1 MQTISRSTMNETKN
15 VIQSLNKN
23 ITKLLLTVAV
33 FHDENKITNFNE
45 KLRNTE
51 KPLRWLELKILCLLP
66 LNSYWAEFE
75 YNRLL
80 VIPLFLLTF

>member
-1 MQTISRSTMNETKN
+1 MNETKN

-51 KPLRWLELKILCLLP
+51 KP
-66 LNSYWAEFE
+66 
-75 YNRLL
+75 
-80 VIPLFLLTF
+80 

>member
-1 MQTISRSTMNETKN
+1 MCTGGPSQHQNADHIKVSMQTISRSTMNETKN

-51 KPLRWLELKILCLLP
+51 KPLRWLELKILCL
-66 LNSYWAEFE
+66 
-75 YNRLL
+75 
-80 VIPLFLLTF
+80 